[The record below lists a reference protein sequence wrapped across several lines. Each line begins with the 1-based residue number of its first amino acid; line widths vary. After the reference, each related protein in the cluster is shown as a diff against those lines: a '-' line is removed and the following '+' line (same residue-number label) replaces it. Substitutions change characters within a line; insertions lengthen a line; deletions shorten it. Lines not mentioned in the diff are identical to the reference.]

1 MSSPVLQIFG
11 FCFIFFI
18 LYHFAPK
25 AREYIFDFYAVIFV
39 CLCFS
44 PLSLASLDSSPARG
58 RAKTKPIG
66 YCPPTRAGEVPP
78 QAAERAKSWPQR
90 SDKAKQKSARF
101 RALARLYNFCE
112 KECFSPPV
120 SSASARPVPGKGGTA
135 APRRCPDRRRQGAP
149 RSGGCC
155 RGACNSRSRR
165 RR

>member
-1 MSSPVLQIFG
+1 MKGRSVSFQKHYSIPPQVSSPVLQIFG

-39 CLCFS
+39 CLCFTFS
-44 PLSLASLDSSPARG
+44 PLSGMERTGMP
-58 RAKTKPIG
+58 
-66 YCPPTRAGEVPP
+66 
-78 QAAERAKSWPQR
+78 ERAQKRKAPVSGR
-90 SDKAKQKSARF
+90 SRVCIIFVKK
-101 RALARLYNFCE
+101 NV
-112 KECFSPPV
+112 FSPPV

-135 APRRCPDRRRQGAP
+135 APRRCPDRCRQGAP